1 MQHHPQANHT
11 EVLVTDAYNSLGYR
25 RNIDGCH
32 TESRGLL
39 RRAFLVS
46 SCWEAL
52 SVQARHQNRWTDF
65 IAVWVLPSLDYF
77 QVWYTT

>member
-1 MQHHPQANHT
+1 
-11 EVLVTDAYNSLGYR
+11 
-25 RNIDGCH
+25 
-32 TESRGLL
+32 
-39 RRAFLVS
+39 VS

-52 SVQARHQNRWTDF
+52 SVEVRHQNRWTDF